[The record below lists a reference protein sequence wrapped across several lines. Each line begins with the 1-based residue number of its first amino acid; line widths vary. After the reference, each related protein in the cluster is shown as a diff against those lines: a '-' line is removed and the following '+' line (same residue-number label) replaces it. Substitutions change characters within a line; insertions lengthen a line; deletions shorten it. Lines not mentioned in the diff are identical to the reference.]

1 MRLLVLRHGWS
12 HVWQRC
18 PCLRKVWDME
28 NKTSIRDFIV
38 KNSKLL
44 IPFAVIIVAACT
56 VSYALGANSRKA
68 EQGESKSS
76 VEESVEAVEPVSLE
90 ESSEVQPTEEP
101 PKETPLVLNENEGIQ
116 TLIATYY
123 DTMASGD
130 SAAMAALYD
139 ELTENEQLRCEEMA
153 KYVDHISNLEI
164 YTKEG
169 PEAGTALVYAYY
181 KICFLNHEE
190 EVPGWQMFYV
200 WDDGQGVLRIKN
212 EKNFTEDEKQYVI
225 DASAQDDSVEFN
237 NRVNAEY
244 NELMEANP
252 QLLAYLG
259 ELGVQVDAAVGV
271 RLAELNAPPTQEGGE
286 AAGEGTDPAAV
297 GEAPDAQAPVQ
308 STPQSALATTTV
320 NVRNSDSEQAD
331 RIGQVEG
338 GTRVQVQEVRANGWT
353 KIVYEGGDGYIKSEY
368 LQMEESAEGQEIIGT
383 VTANT
388 NINVRA
394 AASETAEQVGIL
406 VGGTTAELLGNE
418 GDWCKIKFDGKV
430 AYVKAEFVTQ

>member
-1 MRLLVLRHGWS
+1 MD
-12 HVWQRC
+12 
-18 PCLRKVWDME
+18 K
-28 NKTSIRDFIV
+28 KTTFRDFIV
-38 KNSKLL
+38 TNSKFLFPL
-44 IPFAVIIVAACT
+44 VVIVVAACT

-68 EQGESKSS
+68 EQEEPRTST
-76 VEESVEAVEPVSLE
+76 EESVEPVSLAGE
-90 ESSEVQPTEEP
+90 ESGEQSGEQPPAEEAA
-101 PKETPLVLNENEGIQ
+101 PKETPLVLNEDAGIQ
-116 TLIATYY
+116 TLVTTYY

-130 SAAMAALYD
+130 SALMASLYD

-169 PEAGTALVYAYY
+169 PEAGASLVYVYY
-181 KICFLNHEE
+181 RISFLNHEE

-200 WDDGQGVLRIKN
+200 QGDGQGTLRIKN
-212 EKNFTEDEKQYVI
+212 EKNFTEDEKKYVVDI
-225 DASAQDDSVEFN
+225 SAQDDTIEFN

-271 RLAELNAPPTQEGGE
+271 RLAELNAPPAQEGDPEGGE
-286 AAGEGTDPAAV
+286 AAGEGTDPAAG
-297 GEAPDAQAPVQ
+297 GEAPDAQAPTQ

-331 RIGQVEG
+331 RLGQVEG

-353 KIVYEGGDGYIKSEY
+353 KIVYEGGDGFIKTEY
-368 LQMEESAEGQEIIGT
+368 LQMEESAEGQESIGT

-388 NINVRA
+388 NVNVRA

-406 VGGTTAELLGNE
+406 VGGDTAELLGIE